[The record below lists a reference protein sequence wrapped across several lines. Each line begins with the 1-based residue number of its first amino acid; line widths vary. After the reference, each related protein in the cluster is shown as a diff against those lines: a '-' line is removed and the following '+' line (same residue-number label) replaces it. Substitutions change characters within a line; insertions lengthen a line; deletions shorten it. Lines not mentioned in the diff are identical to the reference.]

1 MWASCIPHGSIPRPP
16 LLKSVSKGE
25 CQLGYSILPGIG
37 MKNWGWYIHVNL
49 PLSISS
55 LISLSTFS
63 EFLKH
68 FAHFPPRNS
77 VAIHAGWAR
86 DRYLRFLHIMS
97 SRRAGSVS
105 TVRTY
110 AGLNGRPLGLLISTI
125 ATTGFLLFGYDQGVM
140 SGIISADP
148 FNDYFPS
155 TKNNSVYQGFVTAIY
170 EIGCLIGAI
179 FILTFGDRTGR
190 SRAVCHPLVSLITSY

>member
-1 MWASCIPHGSIPRPP
+1 M
-16 LLKSVSKGE
+16 
-25 CQLGYSILPGIG
+25 
-37 MKNWGWYIHVNL
+37 
-49 PLSISS
+49 SISHS
-55 LISLSTFS
+55 HFHLLSHLIFFRVLTR
-63 EFLKH
+63 
-68 FAHFPPRNS
+68 FARFPPRNS
-77 VAIHAGWAR
+77 VAIHAGWTR
-86 DRYLRFLHIMS
+86 DRYLRFLHTMS
-97 SRRAGSVS
+97 SPRRAGSVS

-140 SGIISADP
+140 SGIISAGP

-155 TKNNSVYQGFVTAIY
+155 TRDNSVYQGFVTAIY

-190 SRAVCHPLVSLITSY
+190 RRAVCYPLVSLIPSY

>member
-1 MWASCIPHGSIPRPP
+1 MGNYLYTSSPTFSIPY
-16 LLKSVSKGE
+16 LSSFSVFQTFCKF
-25 CQLGYSILPGIG
+25 YS
-37 MKNWGWYIHVNL
+37 
-49 PLSISS
+49 
-55 LISLSTFS
+55 
-63 EFLKH
+63 
-68 FAHFPPRNS
+68 RNS
-77 VAIHAGWAR
+77 VAIHAGRAKNS
-86 DRYLRFLHIMS
+86 YLSRSLLTIIMS
-97 SRRAGSVS
+97 SPQRAGSIS

-155 TKNNSVYQGFVTAIY
+155 TKDNSVYQGFVTAIY

-179 FILTFGDRTGR
+179 FVLSFGDKTGR
-190 SRAVCHPLVSLITSY
+190 RRAVCCILMWLVPLY

>member
-1 MWASCIPHGSIPRPP
+1 MSTSHFQFH
-16 LLKSVSKGE
+16 LLSHS
-25 CQLGYSILPGIG
+25 
-37 MKNWGWYIHVNL
+37 H
-49 PLSISS
+49 LSFEFQ
-55 LISLSTFS
+55 TFCT
-63 EFLKH
+63 
-68 FAHFPPRNS
+68 FPPRNS
-77 VAIHAGWAR
+77 VMVLAGWTR
-86 DRYLRFLHIMS
+86 DRYLRLLHTMS
-97 SRRAGSVS
+97 SPRRAGSVS

-155 TKNNSVYQGFVTAIY
+155 TKDNSVYQGFVTAIY

-190 SRAVCHPLVSLITSY
+190 RRAVCYPLVSLIPSY

>member
-1 MWASCIPHGSIPRPP
+1 VHPTWLHPAAAAVKVGKQGRVGVGLFNSSRYWDENLGQVYTCQPP
-16 LLKSVSKGE
+16 ALYFISYLTLNFFRVS
-25 CQLGYSILPGIG
+25 Q
-37 MKNWGWYIHVNL
+37 
-49 PLSISS
+49 
-55 LISLSTFS
+55 TFCT
-63 EFLKH
+63 
-68 FAHFPPRNS
+68 FPPRNS

-97 SRRAGSVS
+97 SPRRAGSVS

-140 SGIISADP
+140 SGIISANP
-148 FNDYFPS
+148 FNVYFPS

-170 EIGCLIGAI
+170 EIGRLIGAI

-190 SRAVCHPLVSLITSY
+190 RRAVCYPLV